1 MNNEEN
7 NKTTNGGNS
16 GPKKPSIIERYRH
29 SHLLTDDA
37 QTTRA
42 MKITGLMLLAILCL
56 FTFVKTINE
65 VKTYNTIGEPYPN
78 QNQITVNGH
87 AEVAVKRD
95 TSKLSFSSQGEG
107 KTASDAQTKAAEA
120 NNKAIAFLKSK
131 GVPEADITT
140 QSFNTYPKYDQK
152 VKPCVISTPDAPVS
166 ARASSDSEHPT
177 GANFAAGMTASAPAA
192 KPAVAPIAPC
202 NSYESVISGYQTT
215 QTIDIIIRGVDKNPS
230 LTSEIIDGL
239 GVAGVQVG
247 SLQIGIDDT
256 KELKNQARLEAIV
269 NARMEAQKVAK
280 SLGVR
285 LGKVTSYYDNN
296 MYGDPAMEMDMR
308 ASAAYAPGA
317 KTVAPMVPT
326 GETKIEADVSV
337 TFEIR

>member
-1 MNNEEN
+1 MNGEN
-7 NKTTNGGNS
+7 KKTNGGTDAGTDGMKNV
-16 GPKKPSIIERYRH
+16 PKKPSILERYRH
-29 SHLLTDDA
+29 AHMFTDDA
-37 QTTRA
+37 QTHRA
-42 MKITGLMLLAILCL
+42 MKITGLMLLALLCL
-56 FTFVKTINE
+56 FVFVKTINE

-78 QNQITVNGH
+78 QNSITVNGH
-87 AEVAVKRD
+87 AEVTAKRD

-107 KTASDAQTKAAEA
+107 KTASEAQTKAAEA
-120 NNKAIAFLKSK
+120 NNKALAFLKTK
-131 GVPEADITT
+131 GIPEADITT

-152 VKPCVISTPDAPVS
+152 VKPCVISAPDAPVS
-166 ARASSDSEHPT
+166 ARA
-177 GANFAAGMTASAPAA
+177 NAAEPAMAPALDMAAPSA

-202 NSYESVISGYQTT
+202 NSYESVIVGYQTS

-256 KELKNQARLEAIV
+256 QQLKAQARLDAIV

-280 SLGVR
+280 TLGVR

-296 MYGDPAMEMDMR
+296 AYADPAMDSMMVRE
-308 ASAAYAPGA
+308 SAMAGA

-326 GETKIEADVSV
+326 GETKVQSDVSV